1 MAGIYIHIPFCSQAC
16 SYCDFHFSTSLK
28 NKKQIISAIEKELIN
43 EQHYLDGALINTI
56 YFGGGTPSLLESKLI
71 ESILQTIQN
80 NFSLS
85 ENIECTLEANPE
97 DISMSKIDDWFDLG
111 VNRISLGVQSF
122 RDEDLNY
129 MNRTHT
135 KQQSIQ
141 SIEMLK
147 KSKIKNFSI
156 DLIYGFPLLNNS
168 GWVANL
174 EKVIA
179 LNVPHISCYCLTV
192 EKGTALDYFIKK
204 KKEQPLQSETGREH
218 FLIARNMLLNHDY
231 NHYEIS
237 NFSKKGYKSL
247 HNKNYWNKT
256 RYLGVGPSA
265 HSFNGISR
273 RWNIR
278 NNSIYCKKISRNEIV
293 YEEEILTQ
301 KNIINEYILTSI
313 RTSSGVS
320 LNYIKDHMSKT
331 ELSRFNME
339 INKLEKMELIELK
352 EETLYLNEQGML
364 LSDMISKNL
373 FLI

>member
-28 NKKQIISAIEKELIN
+28 NKKEIIAAIEKELIN
-43 EQHYLDGALINTI
+43 EKNYLDGELINTI
-56 YFGGGTPSLLESKLI
+56 YFGGGTPSLLDSKSI
-71 ESILQTIQN
+71 ESILQTIHN
-80 NFSLS
+80 NFDLS
-85 ENIECTLEANPE
+85 NNIECTLEANPE
-97 DISMSKIDDWFDLG
+97 DISISKIDDWYELG

-129 MNRTHT
+129 MNRIHT
-135 KQQSIQ
+135 KQQSIK
-141 SIEMLK
+141 SIQMLK
-147 KSKIKNFSI
+147 KSKIKNFNI
-156 DLIYGFPLLNNS
+156 DLIYGFPMLNKS
-168 GWVANL
+168 EWVANL

-192 EKGTALDYFIKK
+192 EKGTALAHFIKQ
-204 KKEQPLQSETGREH
+204 KKEQPLQPETGREH
-218 FLIARNMLLNHDY
+218 FLIARNMLLNHNY

-237 NFSKKGYKSL
+237 NFSKIGYQSL

-265 HSFNGISR
+265 HSFNGVSR

-278 NNSIYCKKISRNEIV
+278 NNTIYCNKISRNEIA
-293 YEEEILTQ
+293 YEEELLTQ

-320 LNYIKDHMSKT
+320 LNYIKAHMNQA
-331 ELSRFNME
+331 ELSRFNIE
-339 INKLEKMELIELK
+339 ISKLEKMELIELK
-352 EETLYLNEQGML
+352 EETLYLNEKGML

>member
-43 EQHYLDGALINTI
+43 EQHYLDGELINTI
-56 YFGGGTPSLLESKLI
+56 YFGGGTPSLLESKSI

-80 NFSLS
+80 NFPLS
-85 ENIECTLEANPE
+85 KNIECTLEANPE

-129 MNRTHT
+129 MNRIHT

-156 DLIYGFPLLNNS
+156 DLIYGFPLLNKS

-192 EKGTALDYFIKK
+192 EKGTALDHFIKK
-204 KKEQPLQSETGREH
+204 KKEQPLQSATGREH
-218 FLIARNMLLNHDY
+218 FLIARNMLLNYDY

-265 HSFNGISR
+265 HSFNGVSR

-278 NNSIYCKKISRNEIV
+278 NNSIYCNKISRNEIV
-293 YEEEILTQ
+293 YEEEVLTQ

-320 LNYIKDHMSKT
+320 LNYIKDHMSKA

>member
-43 EQHYLDGALINTI
+43 EQHYLDGELINTI
-56 YFGGGTPSLLESKLI
+56 YFGGGTPSLLESKSI

-80 NFSLS
+80 NFPLS
-85 ENIECTLEANPE
+85 KNIECTLEANPE

-129 MNRTHT
+129 MNRIHT

-156 DLIYGFPLLNNS
+156 DLIYGFPLLNKS

-192 EKGTALDYFIKK
+192 EKGTALDHFIKK

-218 FLIARNMLLNHDY
+218 FLIARSMLLNHNY

-237 NFSKKGYKSL
+237 NFAKKGYKSQ

-265 HSFNGISR
+265 HSFNGVSR

-278 NNSIYCKKISRNEIV
+278 NNSIYCNKISTNEIV
-293 YEEEILTQ
+293 YEEELLTK

-313 RTSSGVS
+313 RTSSGLS
-320 LNYIKDHMSKT
+320 LNYIKDHMNKS

-339 INKLEKMELIELK
+339 INKLEKMELIKLK
-352 EETLYLNEQGML
+352 EGTMYLNEQGML
-364 LSDMISKNL
+364 LSDMISENL